1 MVNVTFTKFRNQ
13 CSRRLC
19 NIGFAVL
26 GNAGGASRSTRVKLA
41 LLAFPYSYTARPKLL
56 KCLLRRLQIPL
67 NRPRGELNC
76 DI

>member
-1 MVNVTFTKFRNQ
+1 MVNVTFTKFRNL

-19 NIGFAVL
+19 NIGSAVL
-26 GNAGGASRSTRVKLA
+26 GNSGGASRSTRVKLV

-56 KCLLRRLQIPL
+56 KRLLRRLQIPL